1 MATRIM
7 TMMMVIYRHYDEAC
21 LFVTKNRHFLQKICT
36 FWTFWI
42 SNMRARGSKPDIEN
56 IPTCNCQNYI
66 LAQRSRLLV
75 GQLGPSNNI
84 GDNENGYVADDAD
97 KDGNDDGDDDKDDAL
112 HSERTLVGHCVTL
125 EETSPTPLLFPTNC
139 HSWIHRH

>member
-1 MATRIM
+1 MS
-7 TMMMVIYRHYDEAC
+7 VCYEKSS
-21 LFVTKNRHFLQKICT
+21 LFAKKNVHFLDFLDFQ
-36 FWTFWI
+36 
-42 SNMRARGSKPDIEN
+42 SESSKPEVEN
-56 IPTCNCQNYI
+56 TPTCNCQNYI

-97 KDGNDDGDDDKDDAL
+97 KDGNDDGGDYDDDKDDAL